1 MVCRYVLLL
10 PAFLAA
16 SALHRCGLAPSRIGT
31 EVSLQAFFNAIEE
44 VARQLRL
51 QAAAD
56 FKPVLCNFLER
67 YVREKR
73 RPPRI
78 EHIHGSELLRAVEL
92 PELRAA
98 CKEWLIGQRIM
109 ILADA
114 MCDKVIQELH
124 RCRDAAVSE
133 SNPRK
138 RMEITETPEKG
149 QPDDEPDDTS
159 RRFRSIQHCI
169 THSNLQYAHMHH
181 PTPKSLSS
189 LGAAQ
194 VRSARRPAAKA

>member
-1 MVCRYVLLL
+1 MMPIAMVHRYVLVL

-16 SALHRCGLAPSRIGT
+16 AALHRCGLAPSRIGT

-138 RMEITETPEKG
+138 RTDITETPEKG

-159 RRFRSIQHCI
+159 RRFRYNI
-169 THSNLQYAHMHH
+169 
-181 PTPKSLSS
+181 P
-189 LGAAQ
+189 
-194 VRSARRPAAKA
+194 RF

>member
-16 SALHRCGLAPSRIGT
+16 SALHRCGLTPSRFGT

-114 MCDKVIQELH
+114 MCDKVIEELH
-124 RCRDAAVSE
+124 RCRDAHDFSVSDLN
-133 SNPRK
+133 SNSRK
-138 RMEITETPEKG
+138 RTDITETPEKG
-149 QPDDEPDDTS
+149 QPDDEPDDSS
-159 RRFRSIQHCI
+159 RRLQH
-169 THSNLQYAHMHH
+169 S
-181 PTPKSLSS
+181 
-189 LGAAQ
+189 
-194 VRSARRPAAKA
+194 

>member
-1 MVCRYVLLL
+1 MAMVCRYVLLL

-138 RMEITETPEKG
+138 RTDITETPEKG

-159 RRFRSIQHCI
+159 RRFRYNI
-169 THSNLQYAHMHH
+169 L
-181 PTPKSLSS
+181 
-189 LGAAQ
+189 
-194 VRSARRPAAKA
+194 RF